1 MPNQTRRKTL
11 AVGRVVLTTL
21 LGASTSLFS
30 QPSPAAPAPS
40 AGSEFPVVM
49 RQNIVAGKTA
59 VGTKVEAKLV
69 IATLVNG
76 TVIPKDAVLS
86 GEVTESVAKSGS
98 EPSRLGIRMDS
109 ALWKSGSL
117 PIKVYL
123 TPWYY
128 PTVTMQP
135 QNLSYGP
142 TDAEHTPRNWNGDGP
157 YYNPNSPAYQPLPGN
172 DLDKKT
178 GPMPTGSDR
187 RLLMKNMECLRSSEG
202 AVIITSTHSN
212 IKIDKSTTYVLA
224 ASELLPIA
232 TTSH

>member
-1 MPNQTRRKTL
+1 MPDQTRRM
-11 AVGRVVLTTL
+11 AVDVGCIVLTTVL
-21 LGASTSLFS
+21 FASTSLFS
-30 QPSPAAPAPS
+30 QPSTPAAS

-49 RQNIVAGKTA
+49 RQNIVAGKTT

-86 GEVTESVAKSGS
+86 GEVTESIAKSGN

-178 GPMPTGSDR
+178 GPMPAGSDR
-187 RLLMKNMECLRSSEG
+187 RLLMKNVECLRSSEG
-202 AVIITSTHSN
+202 PVIITSTHSN